1 MKVIEE
7 RSSIYGSFEGVAEKS
22 QELKTIMEPALNFA
36 DNTAKEA
43 LEMILHK
50 LARIA
55 NSEDGWKVI
64 DNVRDIVG
72 YAKLWEEHLQK
83 VPGSVDTVVEYKK
96 IK

>member
-1 MKVIEE
+1 MKVLKE
-7 RSSIYGSFEGVAEKS
+7 RGNMYGSFEGVADKS

-64 DNVRDIVG
+64 DNVRDIAG
-72 YAKLWEEHLQK
+72 YAKLWEEHLK
-83 VPGSVDTVVEYKK
+83 NVPGSIDTVVEYKK
-96 IK
+96 K

>member
-1 MKVIEE
+1 MKVLEE
-7 RSSIYGSFEGVAEKS
+7 RATIYGTFEGVAEKS